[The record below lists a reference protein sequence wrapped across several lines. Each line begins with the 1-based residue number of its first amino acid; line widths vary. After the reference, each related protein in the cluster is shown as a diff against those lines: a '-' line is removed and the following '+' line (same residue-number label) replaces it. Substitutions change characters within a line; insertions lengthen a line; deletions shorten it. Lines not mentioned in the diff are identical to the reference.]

1 MRRGSILLMVCLT
14 AAWLTACG
22 SSGEETAAGSSA
34 AVEGEEMRTISVE
47 SGEHRVLYRLND
59 SRAADSLY
67 EQLPLTLEVEDYS
80 TNEKIFY
87 PPEELDVS
95 ETPLAGGG
103 AGTLAYYAPWEDVV
117 LFYGDYGANA
127 SLYELGE
134 AVSGEESIGQLS
146 GTVTVDA
153 SE

>member
-1 MRRGSILLMVCLT
+1 MRRGSVLLMVCLT
-14 AAWLTACG
+14 AVWLTACG
-22 SSGEETAAGSSA
+22 SSREETDAGSST

-47 SGEHRVLYRLND
+47 SGEYRVLYRLND

-103 AGTLAYYAPWEDVV
+103 AGTLAYYAPWGDVV

-134 AVSGEESIGQLS
+134 AVFGEESIGQLS
-146 GTVTVDA
+146 GTVMVDVA
-153 SE
+153 E